1 MERHGLVTIKGL
13 LILAI
18 LANLVELPFNP
29 RDTIAIIASF
39 IIVMSMAIYVVYNI
53 TTYTEETFPTTDKID
68 KYISKFIFKH
78 FYPTRVKL
86 ESKINKI
93 LNSKKSEDISV
104 LEYFTNIKV
113 SPAKIIYFSDYVKS
127 TFTNSIDRNVTE

>member
-1 MERHGLVTIKGL
+1 MVTIKGL

>member
-1 MERHGLVTIKGL
+1 
-13 LILAI
+13 
-18 LANLVELPFNP
+18 
-29 RDTIAIIASF
+29 
-39 IIVMSMAIYVVYNI
+39 MAIYVVYNI